1 MKTALRHLA
10 IAAVLLALWQAL
22 ILATGTPKYI
32 LPPPLAVLQKIVS
45 ARSQLAEHALVT
57 LAEVGLGLITG
68 TTLGILSALAL
79 QYSRLLRALLSPLLV
94 SSQAIPV
101 YALAPVLTLWFGFGM
116 LPKILMTVLI
126 IYFPITTAAYDG
138 LRRTPQGY
146 LDRPDW
152 RGHRRMGRR
161 QQRPGLPHDLRQ
173 RAHPDRPAFC
183 RPRRAGP
190 HHPHALQRYRPPF
203 APPHPLEGGGVKAA
217 DTLL

>member
-45 ARSQLAEHALVT
+45 AHSQLAEHALVT
-57 LAEVGLGLITG
+57 LAEVGLGLISG
-68 TTLGILSALAL
+68 TALGILSALAL

-146 LDRPDW
+146 LDLARS
-152 RGHRRMGRR
+152 MNS
-161 QQRPGLPHDLRQ
+161 LPRNTLLRL
-173 RAHPDRPAFC
+173 RLPAALPAF
-183 RPRRAGP
+183 A
-190 HHPHALQRYRPPF
+190 
-203 APPHPLEGGGVKAA
+203 
-217 DTLL
+217 